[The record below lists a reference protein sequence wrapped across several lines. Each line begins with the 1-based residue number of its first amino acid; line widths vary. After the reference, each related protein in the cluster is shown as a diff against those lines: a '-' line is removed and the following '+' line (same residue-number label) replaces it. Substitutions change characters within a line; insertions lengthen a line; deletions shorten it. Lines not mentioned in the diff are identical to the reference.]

1 MFPSVPIEKEFSNFI
16 ELGGMMTKPLRKELV
31 GLLYQHF
38 YDPGF
43 EGRITLQESEIAASF
58 PNWSELILKLME
70 EKDLKELS
78 FHNEDFSIS
87 VTKEAISWMRATHRK
102 FKREYQFKEESQQVE
117 QFHEQLEQSDAKPWL
132 GLIPELKKAYPQ
144 YEQSWDFYLR
154 QIQSQAGTDSSSQAE
169 KGLAGSHSDRMKVIY
184 QKVVSDWERFMEDKR
199 AEKEAGFLL
208 GEFSTYHRDLK
219 EKIETLNLA
228 GDVVSPFYNF
238 LGEVWTN
245 SLDNW
250 ENIRWGQL
258 EETAKSLQSDPNL
271 QQLADLL
278 GRMHTSQMEKVW
290 EKMEETVS
298 QPEFKPNATGKSE
311 IVGIHSSDR
320 ISALLPSEIALLSTP
335 ETEVIFSKKYVEKK
349 LLTFQYRSWDKIAGT
364 PKKEEKEIQTYKD
377 DKGPIILIID
387 TSGSMYGDPERIAKA
402 LAFGILEIALKDKRK
417 AYIISFSSGIA
428 TIEVTHIGKDLT
440 RMIDFLQM
448 SFHGSTNLQ
457 PALAQALKLLDTE
470 AYEKADV
477 LVISDFALPHMGKII
492 SDQVTSH
499 RLNHGTHFH
508 SLHIRSRTDLRTSSL
523 PFFDH
528 HWVYDLSDPKILRQ
542 TIDHFEELRKK
553 NEKNDKLH

>member
-1 MFPSVPIEKEFSNFI
+1 MFPSLPIEKELSNFI
-16 ELGGMMTKPLRKELV
+16 ELGGMMNKALRKELV
-31 GLLYQHF
+31 NLLYQHF

-43 EGRITLQESEIAASF
+43 EGRMALQESEIFTSF
-58 PNWSELILKLME
+58 PNWSKLLLQLME
-70 EKDLKELS
+70 EKELKELS

-87 VTKEAISWMRATHRK
+87 VTKEAISWMRATYGK
-102 FKREYQFKEESQQVE
+102 FKRDYHFNEESQQVE
-117 QFHEQLEQSDAKPWL
+117 QYYQQLDRPEIDPWL
-132 GLIPELKKAYPQ
+132 SLIPTLKKEYPR

-154 QIQSQAGTDSSSQAE
+154 QIQSLPYEEDSAQTPG
-169 KGLAGSHSDRMKVIY
+169 GLAGDYTSRMKVIY
-184 QKVVSDWERFMEDKR
+184 QKVVSDWERLMEDKR
-199 AEKEAGFLL
+199 AEKEADFLL
-208 GEFSTYHRDLK
+208 NEFSAYHRDLK
-219 EKIETLNLA
+219 EKIETLNLV

-258 EETAKSLQSDPNL
+258 EETAKSLQNDPNL

-278 GRMHTSQMEKVW
+278 GRMHSSQMEKVW
-290 EKMEETVS
+290 EKMEETVT
-298 QPEFKPNATGKSE
+298 QPEYKPNTAGKSE
-311 IVGIHSSDR
+311 IVGIHNSDR

-335 ETEVIFSKKYVEKK
+335 ETEIIFSKKYVEKK
-349 LLTFQYRSWDKIAGT
+349 LLTFQYRSWDKVAGA
-364 PKKEEKEIQTYKD
+364 PRKEEKEIQTFKD

-387 TSGSMYGDPERIAKA
+387 TSGSMYGDPERISKA

-457 PALAQALKLLDTE
+457 PALSQALKLLDTE

-477 LVISDFALPHMGKII
+477 LVISDFALPNMGKMI
-492 SDQVTSH
+492 SDQVTLH
-499 RLNHGTHFH
+499 RLKHGTHFH